1 MAVRREVFHAVEVRM
16 GRILAMNLV
25 VGPLALA
32 CAAGGDAGQEGTSSP
47 SYAADVEPLFAKR
60 CGNCHS
66 MKEGKAHL
74 VLAPGKGYGELVGKA
89 AFQAP
94 DLMRVRAGDA
104 EASYLWQKLRHT
116 AREGKGMPRTL
127 FGAKKLPEKELA
139 LAKAWIEAGALP

>member
-1 MAVRREVFHAVEVRM
+1 MRRF
-16 GRILAMNLV
+16 LAMILV

-32 CAAGGDAGQEGTSSP
+32 CAAGGDAGQNGASSP
-47 SYAADVEPLFAKR
+47 SYAADIEPLFQKR

-66 MKEGKAHL
+66 VEEAKAHL

-94 DLMRVRAGDA
+94 DLKRVQPGDA
-104 EASYLWQKLRHT
+104 GASYLWQKLEHT

-127 FGAKKLPEKELA
+127 FGSKKLPEKELA
-139 LAKAWIEAGALP
+139 LIKAWIEAGAQP